1 MQQLGTMIL
10 FKIQNLYQLVYT
22 IALKNIKVKYKNSVL
37 GFMWSM
43 LHPLAYLV
51 IFIFV
56 FSKAFANVERYPL
69 YALIGLVFWTYF
81 NNSMNQIINSVINNA
96 SIIKTIALPNILFPM
111 SAAFAEFV
119 TMLISMVPFF
129 ILMFFFGLQITPV
142 TLLIIPAIVLFAM
155 FAFGVGTFLGTF
167 NVFFRDVGILWNTLS
182 PALFYFTPIAYLSNL
197 VPEEYMVFVKLN
209 PLYHYMELLRDILFY
224 NRFPSTETILITSI
238 LAVITFVMGVLV
250 FYRYKRGFV
259 SNL

>member
-1 MQQLGTMIL
+1 MIL
-10 FKIQNLYQLVYT
+10 FKIKNLYHLVYT

-56 FSKAFANVERYPL
+56 FSQVFVSIDRYPL

-81 NNSMNQIINSVINNA
+81 ANSMTQIINSIINNA

-119 TMLISMVPFF
+119 TMLLSLIPFF
-129 ILMFFFGLQITPV
+129 ILMLFFGLNITWV
-142 TLLIIPAIVLFAM
+142 TLLIFPAIILFGL
-155 FAFGVGTFLGTF
+155 FTFGLATFLATF

-182 PALFYFTPIAYLSNL
+182 PALFYFTPIAFLSTMI
-197 VPEEYMVFVKLN
+197 PEKYMVYVKLN
-209 PLYHYMELLRDILFY
+209 PLYHYMELVRDILYY
-224 NRFPSTETILITSI
+224 NQLPSLTTLMITVG
-238 LAVITFVMGVLV
+238 LALVMFVLGILV
-250 FYRYKRGFV
+250 FNRYKRGFV

>member
-1 MQQLGTMIL
+1 MMIL
-10 FKIQNLYQLVYT
+10 FKIKNLNHLVYT
-22 IALKNIKVKYKNSVL
+22 IALKNIKVKYKNSML

-56 FSKAFANVERYPL
+56 FSQVFVSIDRYPL

-81 NNSMNQIINSVINNA
+81 ANSMTQIINSIINNA

-119 TMLISMVPFF
+119 TMLLSLIPFF
-129 ILMFFFGLQITPV
+129 VLMLFFGLNITWV
-142 TLLIIPAIVLFAM
+142 TLLIFPAIVLFGL
-155 FAFGVGTFLGTF
+155 FTFGLATFLATF

-182 PALFYFTPIAYLSNL
+182 PALFYFTPIAFLSTMI
-197 VPEEYMVFVKLN
+197 PDKYMVYVKLN
-209 PLYHYMELLRDILFY
+209 PLYHYMELVRDILYY
-224 NRFPSTETILITSI
+224 NQLPSLTTVMITVG
-238 LAVITFVMGVLV
+238 LALAMFVLGIVVLN
-250 FYRYKRGFV
+250 RYKKGFV

>member
-1 MQQLGTMIL
+1 MIL
-10 FKIQNLYQLVYT
+10 FKIKNLYQLVYT

-56 FSKAFANVERYPL
+56 FSQVFVTIDRYPL

-81 NNSMNQIINSVINNA
+81 NNSMNQIINSIINNA

-119 TMLISMVPFF
+119 TMLLSLVPFF
-129 ILMFFFGLQITPV
+129 ILMLFFGLKITWV
-142 TLLIIPAIVLFAM
+142 TLLIFPAIALFGL
-155 FAFGVGTFLGTF
+155 FTFGIATFLATF
-167 NVFFRDVGILWNTLS
+167 NVFFRDVGILWNTLA
-182 PALFYFTPIAYLSNL
+182 PALFYFTPIAFLSTMI
-197 VPEEYMVFVKLN
+197 PEKYMVYVKLN
-209 PLYHYMELLRDILFY
+209 PLYHYMELVRDILYY
-224 NRFPSTETILITSI
+224 NQLPSATTLMITSG
-238 LAVITFVMGVLV
+238 LAVVMFVAGVFV
-250 FYRYKRGFV
+250 FNRYKRGFV

>member
-1 MQQLGTMIL
+1 MIL
-10 FKIQNLYQLVYT
+10 FKIKNLFHLVYT

-56 FSKAFANVERYPL
+56 FSNVFVGIDRYPL
-69 YALIGLVFWTYF
+69 FALIGLVFWTYF
-81 NNSMNQIINSVINNA
+81 ANSMTQIINSIISNA

-119 TMLISMVPFF
+119 TMLLSLIPFF
-129 ILMFFFGLQITPV
+129 VLMLFFGLKITWI
-142 TLLIIPAIVLFAM
+142 TLLIFPAIILFGL
-155 FAFGVGTFLGTF
+155 FTFGLATFLATF
-167 NVFFRDVGILWNTLS
+167 NVFFRDVGILWNTLA
-182 PALFYFTPIAYLSNL
+182 PALFYFTPIAFLSTMI
-197 VPEEYMVFVKLN
+197 PDKYMVYVKLN
-209 PLYHYMELLRDILFY
+209 PLYHYMELVRDILYY
-224 NRFPSTETILITSI
+224 NQLPGTTTLFITTG
-238 LAVITFVMGVLV
+238 LALAMFVLGILV
-250 FYRYKRGFV
+250 FNRYKKGFV

>member
-1 MQQLGTMIL
+1 MMIL
-10 FKIQNLYQLVYT
+10 FKIKNLNHLVYT
-22 IALKNIKVKYKNSVL
+22 IALKNIKVKYKNSML

-56 FSKAFANVERYPL
+56 FSQVFVSIDRYPL

-81 NNSMNQIINSVINNA
+81 ANSMTQIINSIINNA

-119 TMLISMVPFF
+119 TMLLSLIPFF
-129 ILMFFFGLQITPV
+129 VLMLFFGLNITWV
-142 TLLIIPAIVLFAM
+142 TLLIFPAIVLFGL
-155 FAFGVGTFLGTF
+155 FTFGLATFLATF

-182 PALFYFTPIAYLSNL
+182 PALFYFTPIAFLSTMI
-197 VPEEYMVFVKLN
+197 PDKYMVYVKLN
-209 PLYHYMELLRDILFY
+209 PLYHYMELVRDILYY
-224 NRFPSTETILITSI
+224 NQLPSLTTVMITVG
-238 LAVITFVMGVLV
+238 LALLMFVLGIVVLN
-250 FYRYKRGFV
+250 RYKKGFV

>member
-1 MQQLGTMIL
+1 M
-10 FKIQNLYQLVYT
+10 
-22 IALKNIKVKYKNSVL
+22 L

-56 FSKAFANVERYPL
+56 FSQVFVSIDRYPL

-81 NNSMNQIINSVINNA
+81 ANSMTQIINSIINNA

-119 TMLISMVPFF
+119 TMLLSLIPFF
-129 ILMFFFGLQITPV
+129 VLMLFFGLKITWV
-142 TLLIIPAIVLFAM
+142 TLLIFPAIMLFGL
-155 FAFGVGTFLGTF
+155 FTFGLATFLATF

-182 PALFYFTPIAYLSNL
+182 PALFYFTPIAFLSTMI
-197 VPEEYMVFVKLN
+197 PDKYMVYVKLN
-209 PLYHYMELLRDILFY
+209 PLYHYMELVRDILYY
-224 NRFPSTETILITSI
+224 NQLPSLTTVMITVG
-238 LAVITFVMGVLV
+238 LALVMFVLGIVVLN
-250 FYRYKRGFV
+250 RYKKGFV